1 MNARMKRLAL
11 WILIG
16 PAFAFGFQACGSSG
30 GPFPMNTQAIIFV
43 GDPNPAIVNN
53 IEFIINPEQ
62 QSGSGQLT
70 AEIESEDINSFDLS
84 IQSFNITLNY
94 ASIGPVTLVLD
105 PSLPSTATIFK
116 LNLNGKPE
124 GTHQMTL
131 NLIAQTADQ
140 NLALS
145 NLLLTGDTNNLT
157 LSGTVPELGFTFQGQ
172 PKVLDLTNLQVQVP
186 GSLNISNQDPGT

>member
-1 MNARMKRLAL
+1 
-11 WILIG
+11 
-16 PAFAFGFQACGSSG
+16 
-30 GPFPMNTQAIIFV
+30 MNTQTIIFV
-43 GDPNPAIVNN
+43 GDPNPTIVSDV
-53 IEFIINPEQ
+53 EFLINPEQ

-70 AEIESEDINSFDLS
+70 AEIESEDINSFQLNILS
-84 IQSFNITLNY
+84 YAVGLNY
-94 ASIGPVTLVLD
+94 ASIGPVTLALD

-116 LNLNGKPE
+116 LKLNGKPE

-145 NLLLTGDTNNLT
+145 NLLLTGDTNNLA
-157 LSGTVPELGFTFQGQ
+157 LSGSIPEMGFTFQGQ

-186 GSLNISNQDPGT
+186 GSLNISNQDPGS